1 MNSEVLFGIIPQEGP
16 MIHSGAVIAAGIS
29 QGRSDTF
36 RKFDL
41 RVRIYPGI
49 HTLKI
54 HVELYIET
62 LISCNNSVSYFY
74 KLLHYCFVNV
84 VI

>member
-1 MNSEVLFGIIPQEGP
+1 MDSEVLFGIIPQEGP

-41 RVRIYPGI
+41 RVGMHDY
-49 HTLKI
+49 TLT
-54 HVELYIET
+54 YM
-62 LISCNNSVSYFY
+62 
-74 KLLHYCFVNV
+74 
-84 VI
+84 

>member
-1 MNSEVLFGIIPQEGP
+1 

-41 RVRIYPGI
+41 RVSIYVPA
-49 HTLKI
+49 
-54 HVELYIET
+54 
-62 LISCNNSVSYFY
+62 F
-74 KLLHYCFVNV
+74 
-84 VI
+84 

>member
-1 MNSEVLFGIIPQEGP
+1 MHVSVALVFSYMNSGEYWHTINFKPLICELELYLIAFSWQKQEGP

-41 RVRIYPGI
+41 RVSI
-49 HTLKI
+49 L
-54 HVELYIET
+54 
-62 LISCNNSVSYFY
+62 N
-74 KLLHYCFVNV
+74 
-84 VI
+84 

>member
-1 MNSEVLFGIIPQEGP
+1 

-41 RVRIYPGI
+41 RVSIFMCLHFKLHIVVEIYCLLLCI
-49 HTLKI
+49 DCFVLCF
-54 HVELYIET
+54 ET
-62 LISCNNSVSYFY
+62 LNSVSY
-74 KLLHYCFVNV
+74 L
-84 VI
+84 

>member
-1 MNSEVLFGIIPQEGP
+1 MIALWTLRYIIWYHIPQEGP

-41 RVRIYPGI
+41 RVSIYVPA
-49 HTLKI
+49 L
-54 HVELYIET
+54 
-62 LISCNNSVSYFY
+62 
-74 KLLHYCFVNV
+74 
-84 VI
+84 

>member
-1 MNSEVLFGIIPQEGP
+1 MHVSVALVCSYMNSGEYWHTINFKCELELYLIAFSWQKQEGP

-41 RVRIYPGI
+41 RVSI
-49 HTLKI
+49 L
-54 HVELYIET
+54 
-62 LISCNNSVSYFY
+62 N
-74 KLLHYCFVNV
+74 
-84 VI
+84 

>member
-1 MNSEVLFGIIPQEGP
+1 MDSEVLFGIIPQEGP

-41 RVRIYPGI
+41 RVGI
-49 HTLKI
+49 QDYTLN
-54 HVELYIET
+54 YM
-62 LISCNNSVSYFY
+62 
-74 KLLHYCFVNV
+74 
-84 VI
+84 